1 MAVSNEEVNP
11 KLPSW
16 NGDWRAFESF
26 ELRVGLEVDSTKD
39 EDLPLLGPRLAKNLT
54 GKAFEWVET
63 LDRTKLKKKESPMSS
78 CKSPRAAFHA

>member
-26 ELRVGLEVDSTKD
+26 ELRAGLEVDSTK
-39 EDLPLLGPRLAKNLT
+39 EGLICLDLALPRILLEKPLSGSRHLT
-54 GKAFEWVET
+54 VPSSRKM
-63 LDRTKLKKKESPMSS
+63 KEPNTWSPLFPEVWEV
-78 CKSPRAAFHA
+78 C